1 MYFYRAYNILNE
13 LIIQKR
19 KLELELSKNE
29 QIKGKASNEKEIL
42 SSKISKLQ
50 ESINSYSDISK
61 LKAQVE
67 ARLESTKKQTE
78 KGTQEMTAMKLQKE
92 SVASQVREIRLE
104 LQRNASFNE
113 AKGLEEKL
121 RDLLRVNETLQAND
135 RSQMMGE
142 LKSIVLE
149 KAKTYNQTLM
159 GF

>member
-1 MYFYRAYNILNE
+1 M
-13 LIIQKR
+13 
-19 KLELELSKNE
+19 
-29 QIKGKASNEKEIL
+29 
-42 SSKISKLQ
+42 
-50 ESINSYSDISK
+50 
-61 LKAQVE
+61 E

-78 KGTQEMTAMKLQKE
+78 KAKQEMTAMKLQKE
-92 SVASQVREIRLE
+92 SVSSEVRDIRLE
-104 LQRNASFNE
+104 LQKNVSFNE

-121 RDLLRVNETLQAND
+121 RALLKVNETLQAND